1 MRMRK
6 GPSRR
11 RGFTLIEMMVAGLVS
26 VLLGAAVLSLLRASY
41 DNQYMLM
48 NQNMVNTAVRQAID
62 TFADNL
68 RGSQG
73 LTAADV
79 SSLTYSDASGQPV
92 RYWKSGTNL
101 MKTVNGLP
109 AGGTVA
115 VRNVSAVTFVYWTWN
130 GTTWTSATSSASP
143 SSVSALDFAVTL
155 TQNGSS
161 RKISGSVKIRQK

>member
-1 MRMRK
+1 MRK

>member
-48 NQNMVNTAVRQAID
+48 NQNMVNTAARQAID

-73 LTAADV
+73 LTAADG
-79 SSLTYSDASGQPV
+79 SSLTYTDASGQSV

-130 GTTWTSATSSASP
+130 GTTWTSATSPASP

>member
-1 MRMRK
+1 MRRVLRQ
-6 GPSRR
+6 SRQ

-41 DNQYMLM
+41 DDQYMLM
-48 NQNMVNTAVRQAID
+48 NQNMVNTATRQTID

-73 LTAADV
+73 LTAADG
-79 SSLTYSDASGQPV
+79 SSLTYTDASGRPV

-101 MKTVNGLP
+101 MKTVNSLP
-109 AGGTVA
+109 AGGTAAVA
-115 VRNVSAVTFVYWTWN
+115 NVSAVAFVYWTWN
-130 GTTWTSATSSASP
+130 GSAWTSASSSTTP
-143 SSVSALDFAVTL
+143 SNVSAVDFSVTL
-155 TQNGSS
+155 NQNGSS